1 MVTSINDQKATTYLD
16 TGLEPSTEYYYRVY
30 VLDAAGNSSGSNIAQ
45 GKTPVNEPPKP
56 VVLSQPIPDTL
67 SLKLSWSPSTEND
80 FANYRLY
87 RSTTSPVDTSFA
99 PIVIINNQTQTEFR
113 DFSVVPNLLYYYRLF
128 VFDRFG
134 LTAGSNE
141 VQGRLSR

>member
-1 MVTSINDQKATTYLD
+1 
-16 TGLEPSTEYYYRVY
+16 
-30 VLDAAGNSSGSNIAQ
+30 
-45 GKTPVNEPPKP
+45 
-56 VVLSQPIPDTL
+56 VVLSQPIPDTS
-67 SLKLSWSPSTEND
+67 SLKLSWSPSTEID

-87 RSTTSPVDTSFA
+87 RFTSSPVDTSFA
-99 PIVIINNQTQTEFR
+99 PITIINNQAQTEFR

-134 LTAGSNE
+134 LAAGSNE